1 MFKITPLELTLLIM
15 ADRNYSIKK
24 AAKLLNTDEG
34 SVKELA
40 KRLEREGLLRVKKRR
55 RIFGVEEYLE
65 ITDKGLDL
73 LEDVAETLEN
83 VVENLRG
90 LLEKGNIDGARA
102 MLIKYTEYL
111 PFASAL
117 GIIPYEMVRNIYSK
131 LGVAPT
137 QTPPEEILKWEGE
150 EWGE

>member
-24 AAKLLNTDEG
+24 AARLLNTDES
-34 SVKELA
+34 SVKDLA
-40 KRLEREGLLRVKKRR
+40 KKMEKEGLLKVKRR
-55 RIFGVEEYLE
+55 RRLLGLEEYLE
-65 ITDKGLDL
+65 ISEKGLDV

-83 VVENLRG
+83 VIENLRG

-102 MLIKYTEYL
+102 ILIKYTEYL

-117 GIIPYEMVRNIYSK
+117 GIMPYEMIRNIYNK
-131 LGVAPT
+131 LGIAPT